1 MNIQKDLII
10 LKLRISVRKRRLH
23 RFLLPIGIFYDHIFV
38 ISITQLMYDID
49 GSVLGYPDDYLA
61 KLMSGYK
68 NMQTKFDDAINE
80 VYS

>member
-23 RFLLPIGIFYDHIFV
+23 RILLPIGIFYDHISV

-49 GSVLGYPDDYLA
+49 GSVLRYPDDYLA
-61 KLMSGYK
+61 
-68 NMQTKFDDAINE
+68 T
-80 VYS
+80 

>member
-23 RFLLPIGIFYDHIFV
+23 RFLLPIGIFYDPIFV
-38 ISITQLMYDID
+38 ISITQPMYDID
-49 GSVLGYPDDYLA
+49 GYDDTDDYLA